1 MSAARVRAYLKQWG
15 RDRDVLEMPQSTATV
30 ALAATALG
38 VDPAR
43 IAKSLTIDRKGGPG
57 VLVVAAGDARLDNR
71 KFRAR
76 FGVNPKM
83 MTPDQAQAFT
93 GFSVGGIC
101 PFGLPLEVEVF
112 LDESLRRF
120 ETIFP
125 ACGSAN
131 SLIEVRPAELAEY
144 ARSRGWV
151 EVCRLP
157 ENQVAQTKRNH
168 A

>member
-1 MSAARVRAYLKQWG
+1 MSVTRVRAYLKQWG
-15 RDRDVLEMPQSTATV
+15 RDREVVELAESTATV
-30 ALAATALG
+30 ALAAAALG

-43 IAKSLTIDRKGGPG
+43 IAKSLTINRKGGPG

-71 KFRAR
+71 KFRDR
-76 FGVNPKM
+76 FGVAPKM

-101 PFGLPLEVEVF
+101 PFGLPPEVEVF

-120 ETIFP
+120 ETVFP
-125 ACGSAN
+125 ACGSDN
-131 SLIEVRPAELAEY
+131 SMIELRLADLAEY

-151 EVCRLP
+151 AVCRLP
-157 ENQVAQTKRNH
+157 ESPP
-168 A
+168 

>member
-1 MSAARVRAYLKQWG
+1 MSVNKVRAYLKQWG
-15 RDRDVLEMPQSTATV
+15 RDQEVVELAESTATV
-30 ALAATALG
+30 ALAAAALG

-43 IAKSLTIDRKGGPG
+43 IATSLPISRKGGPG

-71 KFRAR
+71 KFRDR
-76 FGVNPKM
+76 FGTAPKM

-101 PFGLPLEVEVF
+101 PFGLPPDVEVF
-112 LDESLRRF
+112 RDDSLRRF
-120 ETIFP
+120 EPVFP
-125 ACGSAN
+125 ACGSDN
-131 SLIEVRPAELAEY
+131 SMIDLRLADLAEY

-157 ENQVAQTKRNH
+157 ENQP
-168 A
+168 